1 MHHPPL
7 WNMTYNTNTH
17 HRRSIR
23 LRYRDY
29 SIPGAYFIT
38 ICIRNHK
45 CLFGKIKDGKMI
57 LNDAGK
63 IAEMCWREIPRHY
76 PHAMVDAYII
86 MPNHVHGII
95 IIDTDV
101 GAIHELPLHNQI
113 IQNMKFRRNMLIP
126 KIIGRFKMNTA
137 KQINTIRQTPA
148 IPLWQRNYYE
158 HIIRNETELN
168 KTREYIHNN
177 SLNWESDDY
186 YIRGFC

>member
-1 MHHPPL
+1 
-7 WNMTYNTNTH
+7 MTYNTNTH